1 MRVREQVLVIGAFD
15 KVAAELPFAL
25 RGVDSDT
32 DSAFTS
38 QSVFD
43 DCKGHGLV
51 QVQTRSRAV
60 KKNDQ
65 AWVEQKNGAVVRRL
79 LSYGRLSRAAATMAL
94 AKLYASSHLHI
105 NFFLP
110 LSS

>member
-1 MRVREQVLVIGAFD
+1 MRVREQMLVIGAFD

-25 RGVDSDT
+25 RGVDSDN

-51 QVQTRSRAV
+51 QTRSRAD

-65 AWVEQKNGAVVRRL
+65 ARVEQKNGAMVRRL

-94 AKLYASSHLHI
+94 AKLYASSHLYI